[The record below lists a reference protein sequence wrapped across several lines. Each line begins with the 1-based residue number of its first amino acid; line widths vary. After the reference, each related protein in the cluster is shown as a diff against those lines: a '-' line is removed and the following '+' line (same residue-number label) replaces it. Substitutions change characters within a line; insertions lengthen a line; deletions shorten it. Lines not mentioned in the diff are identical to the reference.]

1 MSHVTRSRRHS
12 PGQPCPPIAPIAFGR
27 GQRGLTLIELMIAV
41 LVASLLV
48 GFVFEIQGR
57 MSNAFRSQTNIG
69 SLQQGV
75 RAANEL
81 IARDARLAGF
91 MMPNGA
97 RVSDAFTVGLPG
109 LTPGLV
115 QTHPSGIGRLVPPL
129 AVFDNPNGMP
139 ADGMEPD
146 GVHFFYA
153 DPNPVAQAVVQR
165 ILSPTDVVVGDV
177 ATFEI
182 GDLVLFARRNP
193 TPIPHPLGED
203 FPMIVG
209 YFACIAKLTNVDPFN
224 AAGPVLS
231 FAADAPFNTP
241 SNNHCFVGAGTDLPA
256 ITDTSTDKTQVFR
269 LIARAYRIDT
279 TRLQIA
285 PLERSDTG
293 GLRDDWQEIGTG
305 FVDLQISRRFL
316 EMTADGVDADGDS
329 NDRGDWYTIDPPS
342 PATRVLSQLGI
353 GLVARPARG
362 LEGVRAAV
370 IPVLTGMNYPS
381 GNPNNNP
388 FGNARGP
395 KNRFRPEYNPGA
407 DMVRGGDFVYRQSM
421 SIVDIRNLGVSY

>member
-1 MSHVTRSRRHS
+1 MSQVTHSRAHS
-12 PGQPCPPIAPIAFGR
+12 SGQASSTIASRR
-27 GQRGLTLIELMIAV
+27 GQRGLTLVELMIAV

-57 MSNAFRSQTNIG
+57 MSSAFRSQTNIG

-91 MMPNGA
+91 MMPDGV
-97 RVSDAFTVGLPG
+97 RVSSDFVVGLPG
-109 LTPGLV
+109 LTPGLLRP
-115 QTHPSGIGRLVPPL
+115 HPSGVGNIVPPL
-129 AVFDNPNGMP
+129 AVFDNPSGMP
-139 ADGMEPD
+139 PDGMEPD

-153 DPNPVAQAVVQR
+153 DPNPVAQAVVEGIINQ
-165 ILSPTDVVVGDV
+165 TNVVVGD
-177 ATFEI
+177 ATNFQP
-182 GDLVLFARRNP
+182 GDLVLFARRDP
-193 TPIPHPLGED
+193 TPIDHPLGQD
-203 FPMIVG
+203 FPMIVR
-209 YFACIAKLTNVDPFN
+209 YFTCMVRLTNVDPFN
-224 AAGPVLS
+224 QVLS
-231 FAADAPFNTP
+231 FGPDSPFNTP
-241 SNNHCFVGAGTDLPA
+241 SNDHCFVPAGSDLPA
-256 ITDTSTDKTQVFR
+256 IAANTADKTQVFR

-305 FVDLQISRRFL
+305 FVDLQISRRFV
-316 EMTADGVDADGDS
+316 EEAPDGTDSDGDA
-329 NDRGDWYTIDPPS
+329 NARMDWFAIDPPN
-342 PATRVLSQLGI
+342 PPPNRHLTQLGI

-362 LEGVRAAV
+362 LEGVRAAT
-370 IPVLTGMNYPS
+370 IPVLTCNNFVSPC
-381 GNPNNNP
+381 NANNNP

-407 DMVRGGDFVYRQSM
+407 DMLRGGDFVYRQNM